1 MIRKG
6 FEGCCRTR
14 AQQLVMTAVFMAAL
28 GSAALAS
35 IASAAQNS
43 TIFVNNVDDLY
54 AAVNDQANEGA
65 TVVLA
70 PGRYC
75 LSVKAEETPGGDP
88 CLSASPTAVACVWES
103 GASGASRPHGG
114 RLDLQKDMSLS
125 GMAGNPATVIID
137 GSLLPA
143 SSFTVDFGTPGRPAP
158 GRTAI
163 IRTGLGSN
171 AIEWL
176 TIAGSQ
182 PAAAAIETDLVE
194 VDGGAPVTSTIR
206 VAHVM
211 AGGSVVAAGSER
223 PLDISCASTRGVDV
237 RNIGI
242 PMAGRRID
250 AEIVDS
256 EVFGSTE
263 GIRVAN
269 FSGADYGDI
278 AVTMRGNRSHTNR
291 LGCIVENNRTN
302 HASISIRSSG
312 DRFEDNGL
320 GCQIGGGLAVMPGV
334 ANFNST
340 TFDAR
345 ESALINNTLRVF
357 TNLNPTGPMFTDLG
371 GLVAVGGDLVPIDT
385 TSGVFGNTVLVR
397 LWASRIAGNQIG
409 EEDVDF
415 KAYGVRWPTSI
426 ESTNIRV
433 LNNHALIEL
442 HGVSKFIEVTA
453 FDSKFQ
459 DLTGTNRVTVV
470 GEQ

>member
-1 MIRKG
+1 
-6 FEGCCRTR
+6 
-14 AQQLVMTAVFMAAL
+14 
-28 GSAALAS
+28 
-35 IASAAQNS
+35 
-43 TIFVNNVDDLY
+43 
-54 AAVNDQANEGA
+54 
-65 TVVLA
+65 
-70 PGRYC
+70 
-75 LSVKAEETPGGDP
+75 
-88 CLSASPTAVACVWES
+88 
-103 GASGASRPHGG
+103 
-114 RLDLQKDMSLS
+114 
-125 GMAGNPATVIID
+125 
-137 GSLLPA
+137 
-143 SSFTVDFGTPGRPAP
+143 
-158 GRTAI
+158 
-163 IRTGLGSN
+163 
-171 AIEWL
+171 
-176 TIAGSQ
+176 
-182 PAAAAIETDLVE
+182 
-194 VDGGAPVTSTIR
+194 
-206 VAHVM
+206 
-211 AGGSVVAAGSER
+211 
-223 PLDISCASTRGVDV
+223 
-237 RNIGI
+237 
-242 PMAGRRID
+242 
-250 AEIVDS
+250 VDS